1 MKRNIFFIGFLA
13 VLFAATLVAHD
24 FWLIPN
30 KFRVQ
35 PNEPI
40 TIFANTGMDFPD
52 SLSAVDPERVAQF
65 LMKGRFGEKD
75 ITEYEVKDNSLITE
89 SVFEQPGTHILAMA
103 LKPKEIKLTAEEFNE
118 YVLHDG
124 LPEIYDLRK
133 KEGILDKDAV
143 EYYSK
148 YPKTIIQIGERLD
161 NSILEPIGLDLEII
175 PLENPYSLKIGDDLP
190 VKVLFKDEPLENA
203 EVAWSYPGRGEEF
216 AGSTKTD
223 SNGKAVIP
231 LEKAGPYIIR
241 AIQMEW
247 VKKDTHEWES
257 YWASLTFEVL
267 PGSFPNLH

>member
-1 MKRNIFFIGFLA
+1 MKKNIVFMGFLA

-103 LKPKEIKLTAEEFNE
+103 LKPKEIKLTADEFNE

-124 LPEIYDLRK
+124 LPQIYDLRK
-133 KEGILDKDAV
+133 KEGILDKVAV

-148 YPKTIIQIGERLD
+148 YPKTIIQVGERLD
-161 NSILEPIGLDLEII
+161 MSPLEPLGLALEII
-175 PLENPYSLKIGDDLP
+175 PLKNPYSLKNGDDLP
-190 VKVLFKDEPLENA
+190 VRVLFKSEPLENV

-231 LEKAGPYIIR
+231 LEKSGPYIIR
-241 AIQMEW
+241 TIQMNW
-247 VKKDTHEWES
+247 VKQDTHDWES
-257 YWASLTFEVL
+257 YWASMTFEVL
-267 PGSFPNLH
+267 DKN